1 MRCVKVRDSGA
12 HYSGLAN
19 FWRQS
24 ITNGAKRWRAAGL
37 WILAVWAAL
46 VPAAPGLAQSDGQA
60 GEEAGEIVVIA
71 PRSITADLPEKTE
84 TRQQKAVIS
93 ISMAA
98 RFDDLDLSKP
108 ENAERLM
115 VRIHSVARDA
125 CKYLDRMYP
134 LDVDPECEAKAV
146 ANATPQ
152 ADKAIAE
159 AAGRAGT

>member
-1 MRCVKVRDSGA
+1 MTNNVKWQRP
-12 HYSGLAN
+12 
-19 FWRQS
+19 
-24 ITNGAKRWRAAGL
+24 AGL
-37 WILAVWAAL
+37 PALAAWALLSA
-46 VPAAPGLAQSDGQA
+46 AAPAFAQ
-60 GEEAGEIVVIA
+60 GEEPPADQTNEIVVIA

>member
-1 MRCVKVRDSGA
+1 MTNNVKWQ
-12 HYSGLAN
+12 HP
-19 FWRQS
+19 
-24 ITNGAKRWRAAGL
+24 AGL
-37 WILAVWAAL
+37 PALAAWALLSAGA
-46 VPAAPGLAQSDGQA
+46 PAFAQS
-60 GEEAGEIVVIA
+60 EEQPADETNEIVVIA